1 MRTKS
6 YNPTGFTFVES
17 LITFSIVGIFLAL
30 TWSTVSFL
38 LLKSN
43 DQIVRT
49 RAHFLTMEGIEI
61 LKQIRQTAVNQN
73 RETGFQEIVGKKEG
87 SYTIIREGDG
97 FGLKS
102 KGHEIIEMQ
111 EDPFTDYCRTIQI
124 TGDSP
129 LIKKIT
135 STVTWGSL
143 ECSPSENTIRYSTYL
158 ADLKK

>member
-1 MRTKS
+1 
-6 YNPTGFTFVES
+6 
-17 LITFSIVGIFLAL
+17 
-30 TWSTVSFL
+30 
-38 LLKSN
+38 
-43 DQIVRT
+43 
-49 RAHFLTMEGIEI
+49 MEGIEI

-135 STVTWGSL
+135 LSL
-143 ECSPSENTIRYSTYL
+143 IHI
-158 ADLKK
+158 